1 MNTPVYVGVD
11 NHVFFQSAVYLIF
24 RTYIGSDSKE
34 FTYIAG
40 DSSSVPGPGRFPGE
54 GNANPL
60 QYSCLGN
67 PIDRGAWWA
76 PVHGVAES
84 DMTKPLHFVS
94 FLTSTP

>member
-34 FTYIAG
+34 FTYNAG

-67 PIDRGAWWA
+67 PID
-76 PVHGVAES
+76 S
-84 DMTKPLHFVS
+84 SVS
-94 FLTSTP
+94 KAIVQGIGKRQTRWVTNT